1 MMWATVFFSE
11 VHVFL
16 SPLQAKQCSEAARE
30 KHKLSIHLLY
40 AGRLFPQR
48 GVVLSWH
55 GDL

>member
-1 MMWATVFFSE
+1 MWATVFFSE